1 MELTTELYCM
11 SLIIYSESMFHQ
23 GVESPGIKHHVLL
36 TTQSLAHLKLCSRL
50 CNLEWRAVTK
60 ANYWGRRPPLR
71 QHSQADK
78 ALYYGKWFETAQPA
92 LARVFLFYYFFLP
105 LSLSNSL
112 TLSLSFSF
120 SLARSLACSFSLPPF
135 TRFLPLS
142 LRLLIRCLNL
152 LQNNSEGRE
161 IKGCWIKYEQQA
173 VNCGNAYHFIQM

>member
-1 MELTTELYCM
+1 
-11 SLIIYSESMFHQ
+11 MFHQ

-36 TTQSLAHLKLCSRL
+36 TTQSLAHLKLCSCL

-71 QHSQADK
+71 QHCQADK

-92 LARVFLFYYFFLP
+92 LAQVFLFLLFFSSSLSLTHLLSLF
-105 LSLSNSL
+105 LSLSL
-112 TLSLSFSF
+112 L
-120 SLARSLACSFSLPPF
+120 LARSLAHSPSLPPF

>member
-1 MELTTELYCM
+1 
-11 SLIIYSESMFHQ
+11 MFHQ
-23 GVESPGIKHHVLL
+23 GAESPGIKHHVCL
-36 TTQSLAHLKLCSRL
+36 TTQSLAHLKLSSGL

-60 ANYWGRRPPLR
+60 ANYWGSHPALR
-71 QHSQADK
+71 QHGLADK

-92 LARVFLFYYFFLP
+92 LAWVFLFYFFSFP
-105 LSLSNSL
+105 LSLSLFLLL
-112 TLSLSFSF
+112 THLLSLSLSFF
-120 SLARSLACSFSLPPF
+120 LFLTHSLSLPPSLPPF